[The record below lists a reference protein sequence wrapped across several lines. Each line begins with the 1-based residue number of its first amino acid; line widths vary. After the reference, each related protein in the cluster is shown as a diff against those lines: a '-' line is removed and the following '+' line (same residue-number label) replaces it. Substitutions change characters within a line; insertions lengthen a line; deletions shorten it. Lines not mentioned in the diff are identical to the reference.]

1 MKFCL
6 FYEIPVDATDP
17 LAEYRAYQ
25 DVLEQ
30 AVRADQVGFHS
41 FMTVEHHFL
50 KRFSHCSNPEVL
62 YGAVAART
70 KNLRIGY
77 GVRLM
82 PKPYNHPI
90 RSAESAAVLDLISG
104 GRVDLGT
111 GRSATRAELEGFGI
125 DPADTRDM
133 WKEAIEHIVGA
144 WTNEEYAMNGK
155 HWQSPPRPVIP
166 KPLQQPH
173 PPIYSATTSLAGH
186 DVVGELGLGLLS
198 FTVGLPP
205 EQLAE
210 HIATYR
216 KAQAG
221 CAKPLGKFLNDQA
234 CGLTM
239 VNCAPTKEESYAVAK
254 ESFEWYP
261 AYSSSL
267 IATLAEWQEERKAE
281 LGTYDYTG
289 QLLARRREGMLNQVP
304 FSYLKDSG
312 AVLVGDP
319 DEVTKTCK
327 RYEAAGCDTLIC
339 LTNPLKIPHDKVMQ
353 TIELMGKHVIPEFKA
368 HRPSTA
374 TTRLRGQ

>member
-25 DVLEQ
+25 NTLEQ
-30 AVRADQVGFHS
+30 AVLADSVGFHS

-70 KNLRIGY
+70 RNIRLGY

-82 PKPYNHPI
+82 PRPYNHPI

-104 GRVDLGT
+104 GRVDFGT
-111 GRSATRAELEGFGI
+111 GRSATRIELEGFGI
-125 DPADTRDM
+125 DPADTRAM
-133 WKEAIEHIVGA
+133 WQEAIQHVVGA
-144 WTNEEYAMNGK
+144 WTNDEYGMDGK
-155 HWQSPPRPVIP
+155 YWQSPPRPVIP
-166 KPLQQPH
+166 KPLQVPH
-173 PPIYSATTSLAGH
+173 PPVFAATTSMSGH
-186 DVVGELGLGLLS
+186 EVVGELGLGLFS

-205 EQLAE
+205 EQLGE
-210 HIATYR
+210 HIAIYR
-216 KAQAG
+216 KAQAR
-221 CAKPLGKFLNDQA
+221 CTRPLGKFLNDQA

-239 VNCAPTKEESYAVAK
+239 VNCAPTNEESYAVAK

-261 AYSSSL
+261 AHSSKLVASV
-267 IATLAEWQEERKAE
+267 AQWQEERKAE
-281 LGTYDYTG
+281 LGTYDYTRNILELSRG
-289 QLLARRREGMLNQVP
+289 GALDNVP

-312 AVLVGDP
+312 AVLAGDP

-353 TIELMGKHVIPEFKA
+353 TIELMGKYVIPEFKN
-368 HRPSTA
+368 HRPSKVDV
-374 TTRLRGQ
+374 RLREN